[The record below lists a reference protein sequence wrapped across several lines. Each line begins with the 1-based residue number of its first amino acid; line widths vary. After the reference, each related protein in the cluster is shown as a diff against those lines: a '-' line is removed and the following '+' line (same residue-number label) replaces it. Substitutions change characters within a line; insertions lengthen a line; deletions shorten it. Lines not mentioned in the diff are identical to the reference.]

1 MSRASANAGPAA
13 RPLAELTAGFAA
25 VPADVL
31 VSDVTLDS
39 RTARPGALFLAC
51 RGRTHHGLEFAA
63 DAVSRG
69 ARAVLYERDAADGE
83 PVPGATTATVAVK
96 VTAWPKTE
104 GLADEASVVVVEI
117 GVVTVSVR

>member
-1 MSRASANAGPAA
+1 RPREAAAGPRPRRHAGGGAAGSRASASAGPAA
-13 RPLAELTAGFAA
+13 RPLAELTAGFVA

-69 ARAVLYERDAADGE
+69 ARAVLYERDTADGE
-83 PVPGATTATVAVK
+83 PVPELAAGTFVAAV
-96 VTAWPKTE
+96 PSLSE
-104 GLADEASVVVVEI
+104 
-117 GVVTVSVR
+117 R